1 MKTTVGMITI
11 GQAPRVDVV
20 PEMAEL
26 MGPGI
31 QIVERGA
38 LDGLTRAE
46 IDTLAPGPGDGT
58 LVTRLAD
65 GSSVFVAKRHVT
77 SRVQERIEEV
87 ERLDVAFTV
96 LLCTGAFP
104 TLRATRPLVKPDKV
118 LRGVLQG
125 IVIHGRLGILTPS
138 ARYVTQTEARWCDYG
153 FDPVVVPLSPYREH
167 DARTNGE
174 PTAVEGAVAAFRA
187 GGAGLVLMDC
197 IGFRRATRECIR
209 AALGVPVILANQ
221 LVARVVAELA
231 GA

>member
-26 MGPGI
+26 MGPGV

-46 IDTLAPGPGDGT
+46 IDTLAPGPGDGI

-77 SRVQERIEEV
+77 SRVQERIEEL

-96 LLCTGAFP
+96 LLCTGAFR
-104 TLRATRPLVKPDKV
+104 TLRATRPLVEPDKV
-118 LRGVLQG
+118 LRGVLRG
-125 IVIHGRLGILTPS
+125 IVIRGRLGILTPS
-138 ARYVTQTEARWCDYG
+138 ARHVTQTEARWCNYG
-153 FDPVVVPLSPYREH
+153 FDPVVVPLSPYGER
-167 DARTNGE
+167 DACTYGE
-174 PTAVEGAVAAFRA
+174 PTVEGAVAAFRA
-187 GGAGLVLMDC
+187 GGADLVLMDC
-197 IGFRRATRECIR
+197 IGFRRATRERIR
-209 AALGVPVILANQ
+209 AALGVPVILANR
-221 LVARVVAELA
+221 LVARLVAELA